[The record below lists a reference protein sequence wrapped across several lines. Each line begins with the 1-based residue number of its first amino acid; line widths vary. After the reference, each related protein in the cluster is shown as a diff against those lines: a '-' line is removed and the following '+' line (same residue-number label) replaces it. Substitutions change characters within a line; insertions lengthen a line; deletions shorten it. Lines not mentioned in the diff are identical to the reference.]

1 MREIRY
7 RQVSELD
14 FELIAGLFH
23 KGALG
28 IDNLYHVSILGVD
41 NQHILRGHVQPDLNI
56 PLVPDEVLVRP
67 LNRQFQL
74 RGTGNANLFMTG
86 KEHMDISVFCMA
98 FPDCLLRGH
107 GLVVEPVD
115 KGLITANSILRLLPE
130 LSRIEEGSITY
141 YKEDGQEIRLDQLEK
156 NGKQMR
162 KLRGEDIAIIF
173 QDPMTALNPVYTV
186 GHQIEEML
194 KEHKKGMTKAEYKAA
209 AIEDLADMGIPAPE
223 IRYGEYPHQFSG
235 GMRQRSM
242 IAMGMSCEP
251 KILLADEPTT
261 ALDVTISAQIFDLMN
276 TLKKEHNTA
285 IMMITHNMGV
295 VAEMADEVAVMYMGN
310 IVEYG
315 PVEKIFTNPSH
326 PYTKAL
332 MRSIPVL
339 GKGKNQQLEPI
350 RGSTPDPFNRPKG
363 CQFCPRCDFACERC
377 QNEMPPEE
385 WVTEG
390 HYTRCFNYKEVMAS
404 GK

>member
-1 MREIRY
+1 MAEKDKD
-7 RQVSELD
+7 VVLSVKDL
-14 FELIAGLFH
+14 
-23 KGALG
+23 
-28 IDNLYHVSILGVD
+28 HVYFYT
-41 NQHILRGHVQPDLNI
+41 NQRCNKVLRGISFDI
-56 PLVPDEVLVRP
+56 R
-67 LNRQFQL
+67 
-74 RGTGNANLFMTG
+74 RGRTLCVVGESGCG
-86 KEHMDISVFCMA
+86 KSV
-98 FPDCLLRGH
+98 
-107 GLVVEPVD
+107 
-115 KGLITANSILRLLPE
+115 TANSILRLLPD
-130 LSRIEEGSITY
+130 LSRIESGSITY
-141 YKEDGQEIRLDQLEK
+141 YKEDGTEIRLDQLEK

-173 QDPMTALNPVYTV
+173 QDPMTALNPVFTV
-186 GHQIEEML
+186 GYQIEEML
-194 KEHKKGMTKAEYKAA
+194 REHKKDMTNAEYKMA
-209 AIEDLADMGIPAPE
+209 AIEDLADMGIPSPE

-235 GMRQRSM
+235 GMHQRSM
-242 IAMGMSCEP
+242 IAMGMSCNP

-276 TLKKEHNTA
+276 NLKKEHNTA

-315 PVEKIFTNPSH
+315 PVEQIFTNPAH

-332 MRSIPVL
+332 LQSIPVL

-363 CQFCPRCDFACERC
+363 CQFCPRCDYACQRC
-377 QNEMPPEE
+377 EEEMPPEE
-385 WVTEG
+385 WVSES
-390 HYTRCFNYKEVMAS
+390 HYTRCFNYKEVMTS

>member
-1 MREIRY
+1 MAEKDKD
-7 RQVSELD
+7 VVLSVKDL
-14 FELIAGLFH
+14 
-23 KGALG
+23 
-28 IDNLYHVSILGVD
+28 HVYFYT
-41 NQHILRGHVQPDLNI
+41 NQRCNKVLRGISFDI
-56 PLVPDEVLVRP
+56 R
-67 LNRQFQL
+67 
-74 RGTGNANLFMTG
+74 RGRTLCVVGESGCG
-86 KEHMDISVFCMA
+86 KSV
-98 FPDCLLRGH
+98 
-107 GLVVEPVD
+107 
-115 KGLITANSILRLLPE
+115 TANSILRLLPD
-130 LSRIEEGSITY
+130 LSRIESGSITY
-141 YKEDGQEIRLDQLEK
+141 YKEDGTEIRLDQLEK

-162 KLRGEDIAIIF
+162 KPRGEDIAIIF
-173 QDPMTALNPVYTV
+173 QDPMTALNPVFTV
-186 GHQIEEML
+186 GYQIEEML
-194 KEHKKGMTKAEYKAA
+194 REHKKDMTNAEYKMA
-209 AIEDLADMGIPAPE
+209 AIEDLADMGIPSPE

-242 IAMGMSCEP
+242 IAMGMSCNP

-276 TLKKEHNTA
+276 NLKKEHNTA

-315 PVEKIFTNPSH
+315 PVEQIFTNPAH

-332 MRSIPVL
+332 LQSIPVL

-363 CQFCPRCDFACERC
+363 CQFCPRCDYACQRC
-377 QNEMPPEE
+377 EEEMPPEE
-385 WVTEG
+385 WVSES
-390 HYTRCFNYKEVMAS
+390 HYTRCFNYKEVMTS

>member
-1 MREIRY
+1 M
-7 RQVSELD
+7 SESQNNVVLSVKD
-14 FELIAGLFH
+14 L
-23 KGALG
+23 
-28 IDNLYHVSILGVD
+28 HVYFYT
-41 NQHILRGHVQPDLNI
+41 NQRCNKVLRGVSFD
-56 PLVPDEVLVRP
+56 VK
-67 LNRQFQL
+67 
-74 RGTGNANLFMTG
+74 RGRTLCIVGESGCG
-86 KEHMDISVFCMA
+86 KSV
-98 FPDCLLRGH
+98 
-107 GLVVEPVD
+107 
-115 KGLITANSILRLLPE
+115 TANSILRLLPE

-141 YKEDGQEIRLDQLEK
+141 YKEDGTEIRLDQLEK
-156 NGKQMR
+156 NGKEMR
-162 KLRGEDIAIIF
+162 AIRGQDIAIIF
-173 QDPMTALNPVYTV
+173 QDPMTALNPVFTV
-186 GHQIEEML
+186 GYQIEEML
-194 KEHKKGMTKAEYKAA
+194 RQHKPGLSKEQYKKE
-209 AIEDLADMGIPAPE
+209 AIEDLADMGIPAPD

-242 IAMGMSCEP
+242 IAMGMSCDP

-276 TLKKEHNTA
+276 DLKREHDTA

-315 PVEKIFTNPSH
+315 PVEDIFTNPAH

-332 MRSIPVL
+332 LRSIPVL

-363 CQFCPRCDFACERC
+363 CQFCPRCDYACPRC
-377 QNEMPPEE
+377 EEEMPGEE
-385 WVTEG
+385 WVKEG
-390 HYTRCFNYKEVMAS
+390 HYTRCFNYREVMAD

>member
-1 MREIRY
+1 MAEKDKD
-7 RQVSELD
+7 VVLSLKD
-14 FELIAGLFH
+14 L
-23 KGALG
+23 
-28 IDNLYHVSILGVD
+28 HVYFYT
-41 NQHILRGHVQPDLNI
+41 NQRCNKVLRGISFDI
-56 PLVPDEVLVRP
+56 R
-67 LNRQFQL
+67 
-74 RGTGNANLFMTG
+74 RGRTLCVVGESGCG
-86 KEHMDISVFCMA
+86 KSV
-98 FPDCLLRGH
+98 
-107 GLVVEPVD
+107 
-115 KGLITANSILRLLPE
+115 TANSILRLLPD
-130 LSRIEEGSITY
+130 LSRIESGSITY
-141 YKEDGQEIRLDQLEK
+141 YKEDGTEIRLDQLEK

-173 QDPMTALNPVYTV
+173 QDPMTALNPVFTV
-186 GHQIEEML
+186 GYQIEEML
-194 KEHKKGMTKAEYKAA
+194 REHKKDMTNAEYKMA
-209 AIEDLADMGIPAPE
+209 AIEDLADMGIPSPE

-242 IAMGMSCEP
+242 IAMGMSCNP

-276 TLKKEHNTA
+276 NLKKEHNTA

-315 PVEKIFTNPSH
+315 PVEQIFTNPAH

-332 MRSIPVL
+332 LQSIPVL

-363 CQFCPRCDFACERC
+363 CQFCPRCDYACQRC
-377 QNEMPPEE
+377 EEEMPPEE
-385 WVTEG
+385 WVSES
-390 HYTRCFNYKEVMAS
+390 HYTRCFNYKEVMTS

>member
-1 MREIRY
+1 MAEKKND
-7 RQVSELD
+7 VVLSVKDL
-14 FELIAGLFH
+14 
-23 KGALG
+23 
-28 IDNLYHVSILGVD
+28 HVYFYT
-41 NQHILRGHVQPDLNI
+41 NQRCNKVLRGVSFVI
-56 PLVPDEVLVRP
+56 K
-67 LNRQFQL
+67 
-74 RGTGNANLFMTG
+74 RGRTLCVVGESGCG
-86 KEHMDISVFCMA
+86 KSV
-98 FPDCLLRGH
+98 
-107 GLVVEPVD
+107 
-115 KGLITANSILRLLPE
+115 TANSILRLLPD
-130 LSRIEEGSITY
+130 LSRIENGSITY
-141 YKEDGQEIRLDQLEK
+141 YKEDGTEVRLDQLKK
-156 NGKQMR
+156 NGKEMR

-173 QDPMTALNPVYTV
+173 QDPMTALNPGYTV
-186 GHQIEEML
+186 GSQIEEML

-209 AIEDLADMGIPAPE
+209 AIEDLADKGIPAPD

-276 TLKKEHNTA
+276 NLKKEHNTA
-285 IMMITHNMGV
+285 IMMITLNMGV
-295 VAEMADEVAVMYMGN
+295 VAEMADDVAVMYMGN

-326 PYTKAL
+326 PYTQAL
-332 MRSIPVL
+332 LRSIPVL

-350 RGSTPDPFNRPKG
+350 RGSTPDPFKRPRG
-363 CQFCPRCDFACERC
+363 CQFCTRCDYACERC

-390 HYTRCFNYKEVMAS
+390 HYVRCFNYKEVTAS

>member
-1 MREIRY
+1 MAEKDKD
-7 RQVSELD
+7 VVLSVKDL
-14 FELIAGLFH
+14 
-23 KGALG
+23 
-28 IDNLYHVSILGVD
+28 HVYFYT
-41 NQHILRGHVQPDLNI
+41 NQRCNKVLRGISFDI
-56 PLVPDEVLVRP
+56 R
-67 LNRQFQL
+67 
-74 RGTGNANLFMTG
+74 RGRTLCVVGESGCG
-86 KEHMDISVFCMA
+86 KSV
-98 FPDCLLRGH
+98 
-107 GLVVEPVD
+107 
-115 KGLITANSILRLLPE
+115 TANSILRLLPD
-130 LSRIEEGSITY
+130 LSRIESGSITY
-141 YKEDGQEIRLDQLEK
+141 YKEDGTEIRLDQLEK

-173 QDPMTALNPVYTV
+173 QDPMTALNPVFTV
-186 GHQIEEML
+186 GYQIEEML
-194 KEHKKGMTKAEYKAA
+194 REHKKDMTNAEYKMA
-209 AIEDLADMGIPAPE
+209 AIEDLADMGIPSPE

-242 IAMGMSCEP
+242 IAMGMSCNP

-261 ALDVTISAQIFDLMN
+261 ARDVTISAQIFDLMN
-276 TLKKEHNTA
+276 NLKKEHNTA

-315 PVEKIFTNPSH
+315 PVEQIFTNPAH

-332 MRSIPVL
+332 LQSIPVL

-363 CQFCPRCDFACERC
+363 CQFCPRCDYACQRC
-377 QNEMPPEE
+377 EEEMPPEE
-385 WVTEG
+385 WVSES
-390 HYTRCFNYKEVMAS
+390 HYTRCFNYKEVMTS

>member
-1 MREIRY
+1 MAEKDKD
-7 RQVSELD
+7 VVLSVKDL
-14 FELIAGLFH
+14 
-23 KGALG
+23 
-28 IDNLYHVSILGVD
+28 HVYFYT
-41 NQHILRGHVQPDLNI
+41 NQRCNKVLRGISFDI
-56 PLVPDEVLVRP
+56 R
-67 LNRQFQL
+67 
-74 RGTGNANLFMTG
+74 RGRTLCVVGESGCG
-86 KEHMDISVFCMA
+86 KSV
-98 FPDCLLRGH
+98 
-107 GLVVEPVD
+107 
-115 KGLITANSILRLLPE
+115 TANSILRLLPD
-130 LSRIEEGSITY
+130 LSRIESGSITY
-141 YKEDGQEIRLDQLEK
+141 YKEDGTEIRLDKLEK

-173 QDPMTALNPVYTV
+173 QDPMTALNPVFTV
-186 GHQIEEML
+186 GYQIEEML
-194 KEHKKGMTKAEYKAA
+194 REHKKDMTNAEYKMA
-209 AIEDLADMGIPAPE
+209 AIEDLADMGIPSPE

-242 IAMGMSCEP
+242 IAMGMSCNP

-276 TLKKEHNTA
+276 NLKKEHNTA

-315 PVEKIFTNPSH
+315 PVEQIFTNPAH

-332 MRSIPVL
+332 LQSIPVL

-363 CQFCPRCDFACERC
+363 CQFCPRCDYACQRC
-377 QNEMPPEE
+377 EEEMPPEE
-385 WVTEG
+385 WVSES
-390 HYTRCFNYKEVMAS
+390 HYTRCFNYKEVMTS

>member
-1 MREIRY
+1 MAEKDKD
-7 RQVSELD
+7 VVLSVKDL
-14 FELIAGLFH
+14 
-23 KGALG
+23 
-28 IDNLYHVSILGVD
+28 HVYFYT
-41 NQHILRGHVQPDLNI
+41 NQRCNKVLRGISFDI
-56 PLVPDEVLVRP
+56 R
-67 LNRQFQL
+67 
-74 RGTGNANLFMTG
+74 RGRTLCVVGESGCG
-86 KEHMDISVFCMA
+86 KSV
-98 FPDCLLRGH
+98 
-107 GLVVEPVD
+107 
-115 KGLITANSILRLLPE
+115 TANSILRLLPD
-130 LSRIEEGSITY
+130 LSRIESGSITY
-141 YKEDGQEIRLDQLEK
+141 YKEDGTEIRLDQLEK

-173 QDPMTALNPVYTV
+173 QDPMTALNPVFTV
-186 GHQIEEML
+186 GYQIEEML
-194 KEHKKGMTKAEYKAA
+194 REHKKDMTNAEYKMA
-209 AIEDLADMGIPAPE
+209 AIEDLADMGIPSPE

-242 IAMGMSCEP
+242 IAMGMSCNP

-276 TLKKEHNTA
+276 NLKKEHNTA

-315 PVEKIFTNPSH
+315 PVEQIFTNPAH

-332 MRSIPVL
+332 LQSIPVL

-363 CQFCPRCDFACERC
+363 CQFCPRCDYACQRC
-377 QNEMPPEE
+377 EEEMPPEE
-385 WVTEG
+385 WVSES
-390 HYTRCFNYKEVMAS
+390 HYTRCFNYKEVMTS